1 MQELIQE
8 GMSNLC
14 RLCGEDDRECFDL
27 FDDERQEEEL
37 LLKIEQSIRI
47 AVSNLVSFLMVLN
60 DSKVR
65 LRLVESIGVQVSC
78 FQLKLSDLYC
88 VSDFP
93 LTYSFDFFFQITQ
106 DDGLPTGICA
116 MCYDKITGYATFYQ
130 QCHDTQDRLQE
141 FLSIECA
148 MQKSIQCKQET
159 EVC

>member
-1 MQELIQE
+1 MACNLSKMQELIQE

-78 FQLKLSDLYC
+78 FQLKLSDMYC

-93 LTYSFDFFFQITQ
+93 LTYSFDFFFFRSLKMMVCQ
-106 DDGLPTGICA
+106 
-116 MCYDKITGYATFYQ
+116 
-130 QCHDTQDRLQE
+130 QE
-141 FLSIECA
+141 FVLCVMI
-148 MQKSIQCKQET
+148 KSRGMLHFTNNVMTRKIDCRNFFQ
-159 EVC
+159 